1 MERILIAAVFNQF
14 HIKRVGYGGCP
25 DIRDTPL
32 RTSQYK
38 LQNLVAARFSRRCT
52 SKKKVF
58 RSKADIP
65 NDEVVLHCRGSSR
78 RRLEA
83 TASLGTAADEKV
95 KKEIIRSKQI
105 NQGGAPLISSSK
117 RVRYKQVGYGGRPDT
132 RNAPLSI
139 SLFSFLLYKA

>member
-65 NDEVVLHCRGSSR
+65 NDEVVLCEIIKFLKPKYTLQRLVAAASRSDSVFRDSR
-78 RRLEA
+78 R
-83 TASLGTAADEKV
+83 
-95 KKEIIRSKQI
+95 
-105 NQGGAPLISSSK
+105 
-117 RVRYKQVGYGGRPDT
+117 
-132 RNAPLSI
+132 
-139 SLFSFLLYKA
+139 